1 MSTTAGLI
9 LILKHASKYSPILW
23 TEESSRFLTVRS
35 RVGVPQ
41 VVLPQWLDTYD
52 CATRVEWL
60 GIGINGS
67 RSAAPGVKAEEF
79 SKALLHVLSD
89 EAIHAKSAA
98 VKKLCE
104 GEGRIEAH
112 DRIVEF
118 VHISSHA

>member
-1 MSTTAGLI
+1 MSITAEPIPTLRR
-9 LILKHASKYSPILW
+9 ASKYSLNLW
-23 TEESSRFLTVRS
+23 AEECSRFLTVRS

-60 GIGINGS
+60 GIGLNGS
-67 RSAAPGVKAEEF
+67 RTAAPGAEAKEF
-79 SKALLHVLSD
+79 SKALLHVLGD
-89 EAIHAKSAA
+89 EGIRAKSAA
-98 VKKLCE
+98 VKGLCK

-118 VHISSHA
+118 CMK